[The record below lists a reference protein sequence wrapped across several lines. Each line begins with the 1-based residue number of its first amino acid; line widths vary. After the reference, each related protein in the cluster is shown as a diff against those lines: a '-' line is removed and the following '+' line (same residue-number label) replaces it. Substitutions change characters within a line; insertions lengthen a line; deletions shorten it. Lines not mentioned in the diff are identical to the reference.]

1 MTDRRSRVLAGG
13 GDGGGKS
20 SGGGDGGGGGGG
32 KSSGGVGAAA
42 ASSHA
47 SSYFIFGSRL
57 TLRRDRFLV
66 RGFIST
72 WACRS
77 QPAGTDV
84 RRITILGEY
93 APMSRV
99 EIGVSERRKARPM
112 TTTEITRDNLLLKG
126 LVGRSP

>member
-1 MTDRRSRVLAGG
+1 MNGSSFTRTGRRRRRRRQVVGRWGTAAAAAEEASRRA
-13 GDGGGKS
+13 
-20 SGGGDGGGGGGG
+20 
-32 KSSGGVGAAA
+32 VGAAA

-47 SSYFIFGSRL
+47 SSYFIFRSRL

-99 EIGVSERRKARPM
+99 EIGVSERP
-112 TTTEITRDNLLLKG
+112 KG
-126 LVGRSP
+126 KTNDHDRNNS